1 VYVEGGTLYD
11 AGDVP
16 CRGALTIYP
25 PTNRPH
31 DISAHTI
38 RQPKEPS
45 DVTIYYCDIPTKNGG
60 IVRPPKIGHSDLKKK
75 YSIQGGAR
83 GRDVRGRVCTR
94 QGVYEAEGVRGRG
107 DTIQGV
113 YDSVGVK

>member
-1 VYVEGGTLYD
+1 VYVERGVYD

-45 DVTIYYCDIPTKNGG
+45 DVTIYYCDIPTKNVR
-60 IVRPPKIGHSDLKKK
+60 IVRPPKIGHSDLKK
-75 YSIQGGAR
+75 IQYTRR
-83 GRDVRGRVCTR
+83 GE
-94 QGVYEAEGVRGRG
+94 GVYTARV
-107 DTIQGV
+107 
-113 YDSVGVK
+113 